1 MSETNN
7 TQESETNTQESET
20 NTQASEASTQASEAS
35 TQASEANT
43 QASEASTQASEAST
57 QASEA
62 SEPKVYRS
70 IRQRLDI
77 RPRRT
82 GRTVVISKSD
92 VEKLGIEVEKLK
104 NVVNHIFSPTGTL
117 FVEFQDVKNS
127 GEFFSKIN
135 AQCKKDNLGRHTVK
149 SSLYSA
155 YVGMV
160 NKDLQ
165 DNAIQD
171 TVKLVRNG
179 VTKELSNSNILMVNW
194 IRKRNYGKLFLDR
207 KADLDNL
214 VDKGKI
220 YLDDNQSDDAPYLTF
235 KYWKNNRSRDN
246 QSRDYQSRDYQS
258 RDYQSRDNRSRDYQ
272 SRDNRSRDNR
282 SRDNRSRDNT
292 TEV

>member
-7 TQESETNTQESET
+7 TPQSEQKDTR
-20 NTQASEASTQASEAS
+20 
-35 TQASEANT
+35 
-43 QASEASTQASEAST
+43 
-57 QASEA
+57 
-62 SEPKVYRS
+62 VYRS

-82 GRTVVISKSD
+82 GRTVVIPKSD
-92 VEKLGIEVEKLK
+92 VEKLGIEVEKLE
-104 NVVNHIFSPTGTL
+104 NVVNHSLSPNGTL

-155 YVGMV
+155 YVRMV

-165 DNAIQD
+165 ENPIQD

-179 VTKELSNSNILMVNW
+179 VTQELPNSNILMVNW

-207 KADLDNL
+207 KTDLDNL
-214 VDKGKI
+214 VDKGKV
-220 YLDDNQSDDAPYLTF
+220 YLDDNQSEDAPYLTF

-246 QSRDYQSRDYQS
+246 QSRDYQSRDNQS
-258 RDYQSRDNRSRDYQ
+258 RDYQSRDNQ
-272 SRDNRSRDNR
+272 

>member
-7 TQESETNTQESET
+7 TPVNDQKDTR
-20 NTQASEASTQASEAS
+20 
-35 TQASEANT
+35 
-43 QASEASTQASEAST
+43 
-57 QASEA
+57 
-62 SEPKVYRS
+62 VYRS
-70 IRQRLDI
+70 VRQRLDI

-82 GRTVVISKSD
+82 GRTVVIPKSD
-92 VEKLGIEVEKLK
+92 VEKLGIEVEKLE
-104 NVVNHIFSPTGTL
+104 NVVNHSLSPNGTL

-135 AQCKKDNLGRHTVK
+135 AQCKKDGLGRHTVK

-155 YVGMV
+155 YVRMV

-165 DNAIQD
+165 DNSIQD

-179 VTKELSNSNILMVNW
+179 VTKELPNSNILMVNW

-214 VDKGKI
+214 VDKGKV
-220 YLDDNQSDDAPYLTF
+220 YLDNTKSDDAPYLAF
-235 KYWKNNRSRDN
+235 KYWRNRRSNRDT
-246 QSRDYQSRDYQS
+246 STYEKPKE
-258 RDYQSRDNRSRDYQ
+258 
-272 SRDNRSRDNR
+272 
-282 SRDNRSRDNT
+282 NT